1 METPSRRTL
10 SATPEGGLQ
19 VVILAVAPKSEPQAT
34 EQLLLIASQGIEV
47 LEQGSIQRNA
57 LPTLAHH
64 AEADKCTNSIW
75 VQVNKLAT

>member
-10 SATPEGGLQ
+10 LATPEGGLQ

-47 LEQGSIQRNA
+47 LEQGSI
-57 LPTLAHH
+57 
-64 AEADKCTNSIW
+64 
-75 VQVNKLAT
+75 